1 MYNEEKV
8 EPLSKLYN
16 AREDIENKLAE
27 IEAILQVHFPEEFST
42 AYQHWIPQIKTAL
55 SDNTR
60 YLSRGQYS
68 MDYTLSRIE
77 DKISDQKNK
86 GVSKYII

>member
-1 MYNEEKV
+1 MHNDKKI
-8 EPLSKLYN
+8 EPLSNLYN

-68 MDYTLSRIE
+68 MDYTLTRIQ
-77 DKISDQKNK
+77 DKIVDHNNK
-86 GVSKYII
+86 GVSKYI

>member
-1 MYNEEKV
+1 MSNKDQIDS
-8 EPLSKLYN
+8 LTKLHN

-27 IEAILQVHFPEEFST
+27 IEAILQVYFSTEFST

-55 SDNTR
+55 RDNLK
-60 YLSRGQYS
+60 YLPRGQYS
-68 MDYTLSRIE
+68 MDYTLYRIE

-86 GVSKYII
+86 GVSKYI